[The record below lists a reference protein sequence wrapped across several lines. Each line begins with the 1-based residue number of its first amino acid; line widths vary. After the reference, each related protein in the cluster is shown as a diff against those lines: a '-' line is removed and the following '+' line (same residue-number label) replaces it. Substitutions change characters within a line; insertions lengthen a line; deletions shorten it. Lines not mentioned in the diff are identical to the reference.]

1 MTKSHVIPL
10 GHIVEFTHWPFEPG
24 IYQFYHSCDTFGQL
38 THYCLRAFCNHC
50 GIMFYFE
57 RSLSCALNWS
67 PNIFNGSVPLG
78 TCSLVPF
85 SKLCCFWRV
94 LRQSLVQIDVVWNIQ
109 SSEFCYNLTFFALN
123 RIGEQQFLHQLTTL
137 TVFISVGN
145 ACCYMAHL

>member
-10 GHIVEFTHWPFEPG
+10 GHIVEFTHWFFEPG
-24 IYQFYHSCDTFGQL
+24 IYLFYHSAILLDNWHIIVWG
-38 THYCLRAFCNHC
+38 HFCTHC
-50 GIMFYFE
+50 GIMFYFK
-57 RSLSCALNWS
+57 RSLSCALNMS

-94 LRQSLVQIDVVWNIQ
+94 IRQSLVQIDVVWNIQ
-109 SSEFCYNLTFFALN
+109 SSVFCYNLTFFSLN
-123 RIGEQQFLHQLTTL
+123 RFEQQQFLHQITTL
-137 TVFISVGN
+137 TVFISIGN